1 MNHKEKIFS
10 NLLKKYYLQEKFF
23 IDKIESRMTTGG
35 IPDLLVVSPSGTQS
49 FIELKVVEDDLKL
62 SLTKGQVSFHSKRHM
77 RNITTPFVVLVE
89 PVNKILVMS
98 SRKALEIYLEKG
110 GKIQVED
117 IPEDFWFERN
127 YLEYTRLTYA
137 TTDGFY
143 ISPRVYK

>member
-62 SLTKGQVSFHSKRHM
+62 SLTKGQVSFHSKRLM

-89 PVNKILVMS
+89 PVNKILIMN

-110 GKIQVED
+110 GKIQTEN
-117 IPEDFWFERN
+117 IPEICWFARN
-127 YLEYTRLTYA
+127 LLEYTRLTYA

>member
-1 MNHKEKIFS
+1 MNHKEKNFS
-10 NLLKKYYLQEKFF
+10 NTLKKYYLQEKFF
-23 IDKIESRMTTGG
+23 IDKIESRITTGG
-35 IPDLLVVSPSGTQS
+35 IPDLLVVSPFGTQS
-49 FIELKVVEDDLKL
+49 FVELKVVEKDLKL

-110 GKIQVED
+110 GKVQVED

-143 ISPRVYK
+143 TSPRVYK